1 MFFHMDIFFPWLPR
15 RNEFDYAK
23 HAVETLLYPL
33 CVLGRKILCSVGVK
47 EVVTRRGKLYERKF

>member
-1 MFFHMDIFFPWLPR
+1 MDIFSPWLPR

-33 CVLGRKILCSVGVK
+33 CVLGLKILCSVSVGVK
-47 EVVTRRGKLYERKF
+47 GIVTRRGKLYERKF